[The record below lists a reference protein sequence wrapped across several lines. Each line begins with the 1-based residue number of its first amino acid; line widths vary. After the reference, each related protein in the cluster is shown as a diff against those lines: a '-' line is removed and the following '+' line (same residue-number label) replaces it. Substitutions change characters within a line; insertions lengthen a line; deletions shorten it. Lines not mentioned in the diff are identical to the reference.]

1 MEADTVFRNAYMSST
16 PVFDFPAPILKNR
29 NHPDWTFHYM
39 PVPLHV
45 AEALLESGTRRVILE
60 VNGKKAN
67 RALFNNKDGEYHLVV
82 GLSVLRELG
91 IKPEDVVI
99 ATLRSDPNPDA
110 VDIPPEFEEA
120 LEHDRAAAERF
131 ATFSP
136 GKKRSV
142 ASYITQAKREETR
155 LRRAY
160 EIAHKLSSYTLHGDT
175 PPDS

>member
-1 MEADTVFRNAYMSST
+1 MSSA

-29 NHPDWTFHYM
+29 DHPDWTFHYL
-39 PVPLHV
+39 PVPPDV
-45 AEALLESGTRRVILE
+45 ADALLASGTRRVILE
-60 VNGKKAN
+60 VNGREAK

-82 GLSVLRELG
+82 GLTVLRDLG
-91 IKPEDVVI
+91 VQPEDVIV
-99 ATLRSDPNPDA
+99 ASLRTDPDPNT
-110 VDIPPEFEEA
+110 VEIPPEFEEA
-120 LEHDRAAAERF
+120 LEHDAAAAERF

-155 LRRAY
+155 MKRAY
-160 EIAHKLSSYTLHGDT
+160 EIAHKLSSYTLLGDP